1 MYCIVRYEALV
12 THRAGDTPVVAIC
25 KEWREPDEWG
35 DPGRLQRRQ
44 LIGIEGSD
52 NQGPGLFR
60 QLTAEDPRTQGGRG
74 LRLVRRL
81 VPFEWG
87 GAYSMPGGSGSWGL

>member
-12 THRAGDTPVVAIC
+12 THRTGDTPVVAIC

-35 DPGRLQRRQ
+35 DPGRLLRRQ
-44 LIGIEGSD
+44 LIDIECGD
-52 NQGPGLFR
+52 GGMLFR
-60 QLTAEDPRTQGGRG
+60 QLTSEDPYTVGGRG

-81 VPFEWG
+81 TPFEWG
-87 GAYSMPGGSGSWGL
+87 GDYSMPGGSGRSGL